1 MAYGSQSSHST
12 KKVIEALR
20 SRRKTKRSYE
30 YECKWLNK
38 SEEQNTW
45 IEHEKLEEMGW
56 AKMVQRLD
64 QQEALRAGSATRPLT
79 TTFVEKQLGVIMLH
93 GATVL
98 LTEQAIVGVVP
109 MIIFVGK
116 DSEGMP

>member
-1 MAYGSQSSHST
+1 MRYGMAYGSQSSHSSHST

-45 IEHEKLEEMGW
+45 IEHEKLEDMGW

-79 TTFVEKQLGVIMLH
+79 TTFVVASLCSTVSRCCSQSKQLL
-93 GATVL
+93 VL
-98 LTEQAIVGVVP
+98 SL
-109 MIIFVGK
+109 
-116 DSEGMP
+116 